1 MSPATSPARSR
12 ARRAAASASVR
23 APLLRQRWGGS
34 ATATDSMTVAT
45 AGLQS
50 FVDREQYDPDL
61 EPRCQRQEGD
71 PVAGMQ
77 PPRVE
82 LFDERHDVGGRGG
95 VAVAVDGDDQRV
107 PGFATKDLVHHPL

>member
-12 ARRAAASASVR
+12 ARRAAELARDR

-50 FVDREQYDPDL
+50 FVDSEQHDPDL

-77 PPRVE
+77 PSRLE
-82 LFDERHDVGGRGG
+82 LFDERHDMGGRGG
-95 VAVAVDGDDQRV
+95 GALAGD
-107 PGFATKDLVHHPL
+107 PGHPRGSGPAPRRPLFP

>member
-12 ARRAAASASVR
+12 ARRAAELARDR

-50 FVDREQYDPDL
+50 FVDSEQHDPDL

-77 PPRVE
+77 PSRLE
-82 LFDERHDVGGRGG
+82 LFDERHDMGGRGG
-95 VAVAVDGDDQRV
+95 VAVAVDRDDQRV
-107 PGFATKDLVHHPL
+107 PGLATERPLFP